1 MPIPTKKIDVGSLSQ
16 VQNPDGNQIY
26 RADAQDWV
34 WRDGKWH
41 VVRDISNAT
50 DLSKVK
56 PTKYADGTE
65 QPTIFVKDGE
75 EYNSSGTQNN
85 IKTQKSVSNP
95 IIMPTKTDN
104 GLIGN
109 FQDRIDNPEKYDA
122 IAIKNS
128 DGSKST
134 IKMASGEGDGKYFA
148 YPTIFLEN
156 GKLVEYTDTKKAF
169 QKAKELGQVKVFNTD
184 TEAKSYAEN
193 GYKKGTKLE
202 NYTFNGGSLDELTKK
217 ASDEYNAKLLAKGKA
232 DNKIAKTAEIG
243 NTAMN
248 VAGGVLGLG
257 QMIGGAKILGKTKA
271 PKYPYEQLPN
281 QQLSA
286 RLGDVQRLSQ
296 IGDPII
302 REKMMRDMAM
312 QNAKNDAVA
321 KVSSGGD
328 VASYAAQSQVNSS
341 ANNDAIRNIGASEL
355 AFKTQQGGILD
366 GLIAQ
371 KIQEDN
377 ARQKGKIDKFGID
390 YNEFKAKRNYGEQL
404 VNKGIGNLFSAGKGV
419 SEGATILQ
427 RTGQNTEQFN
437 RQQAE
442 LDNLKSAGVVP
453 TVQDNSTTATPTV
466 NTPQF
471 NLTGI
476 LPSAYNAM
484 NGNNPVGIGVL
495 DTINKNKNYLAPYG
509 QPVTQPTKV
518 YNPTWYDKAYN
529 KGDMAYMGTPE
540 GYAQYVSKVAKI
552 PKEKIM
558 YQYKNQINPKTQ
570 KPYTYDEVIKSMTDE
585 KIGSKHRMAQ
595 TLINELKL

>member
-1 MPIPTKKIDVGSLSQ
+1 MAQTATGLTKEQLEALRKDLLSKGLML
-16 VQNPDGNQIY
+16 NPDGTVT
-26 RADAQDWV
+26 A
-34 WRDGKWH
+34 
-41 VVRDISNAT
+41 
-50 DLSKVK
+50 VK
-56 PTKYADGTE
+56 TG
-65 QPTIFVKDGE
+65 
-75 EYNSSGTQNN
+75 N
-85 IKTQKSVSNP
+85 KT
-95 IIMPTKTDN
+95 
-104 GLIGN
+104 
-109 FQDRIDNPEKYDA
+109 
-122 IAIKNS
+122 
-128 DGSKST
+128 
-134 IKMASGEGDGKYFA
+134 
-148 YPTIFLEN
+148 
-156 GKLVEYTDTKKAF
+156 
-169 QKAKELGQVKVFNTD
+169 
-184 TEAKSYAEN
+184 
-193 GYKKGTKLE
+193 
-202 NYTFNGGSLDELTKK
+202 LDESYTK
-217 ASDEYNAKLLAKGKA
+217 ASEEYNAKLLEKGKA

-404 VNKGIGNLFSAGKGV
+404 VNKGIGNVFNAGI
-419 SEGATILQ
+419 GA
-427 RTGQNTEQFN
+427 GQNATVLARTKQNEGLFN
-437 RQQAE
+437 KQEADAE
-442 LDNLKSAGVVP
+442 LALR
-453 TVQDNSTTATPTV
+453 NSQSATPQKDAVYPNVTE
-466 NTPQF
+466 F
-471 NLTGI
+471 GRMI
-476 LPSAYNAM
+476 LPSKYNP
-484 NGNNPVGIGVL
+484 NPITGLGGIKTAQVAGTPP
-495 DTINKNKNYLAPYG
+495 TI
-509 QPVTQPTKV
+509 QPTFFDKS
-518 YNPTWYDKAYN
+518 YNS
-529 KGDMAYMGTPE
+529 GDMAYMATPQ
-540 GYAQYVSKVAKI
+540 GYSQYTSKVAQI
-552 PKEKIM
+552 PKDKIM
-558 YQYKNQINPKTQ
+558 YQYQNTLNPETK
-570 KPYTYDEVIKSMTDE
+570 KPYTYEELIKGMTDG

-595 TLINELKL
+595 TLINELGL

>member
-1 MPIPTKKIDVGSLSQ
+1 MATPVLVTPKILQ
-16 VQNPDGNQIY
+16 
-26 RADAQDWV
+26 
-34 WRDGKWH
+34 H
-41 VVRDISNAT
+41 
-50 DLSKVK
+50 SKV
-56 PTKYADGTE
+56 G
-65 QPTIFVKDGE
+65 GL
-75 EYNSSGTQNN
+75 NN
-85 IKTQKSVSNP
+85 VTY
-95 IIMPTKTDN
+95 T
-104 GLIGN
+104 
-109 FQDRIDNPEKYDA
+109 
-122 IAIKNS
+122 
-128 DGSKST
+128 
-134 IKMASGEGDGKYFA
+134 
-148 YPTIFLEN
+148 EN
-156 GKLVEYTDTKKAF
+156 GKQYNLNGITDAEFYDKFGGGIA
-169 QKAKELGQVKVFNTD
+169 QYEEGSAIKEALKLADADYRKRNL
-184 TEAKSYAEN
+184 E
-193 GYKKGTKLE
+193 KGI
-202 NYTFNGGSLDELTKK
+202 
-217 ASDEYNAKLLAKGKA
+217 A
-232 DNKIAKTAEIG
+232 DNKVAKAEGIG
-243 NTAMN
+243 SLALN
-248 VAGGVLGLG
+248 AGAGILGLG
-257 QMIGGAKILGKTKA
+257 QAIGGAKVLGKLKA

-281 QQLSA
+281 QELSA
-286 RLGDVQRLSQ
+286 RLGDVQRLAQ
-296 IGDPII
+296 IGDPVI
-302 REKMMRDMAM
+302 REKMLRDMSM
-312 QNAKNDAVA
+312 QNAKNDAIA
-321 KVSSGGD
+321 KISSGGD
-328 VASYAAQSQVNSS
+328 ISSYAAQSQANAT

-366 GLIAQ
+366 NLIQQ
-371 KIQEDN
+371 KINEDN
-377 ARQKGKIDKFGID
+377 ARQKGRIDKFNNVD
-390 YNEFKAKRNYGEQL
+390 MPEFKAKRNYGEQL

>member
-1 MPIPTKKIDVGSLSQ
+1 MAQTATGLTKEQLEALRKDLLSKGLML
-16 VQNPDGNQIY
+16 NPDGTVT
-26 RADAQDWV
+26 A
-34 WRDGKWH
+34 
-41 VVRDISNAT
+41 
-50 DLSKVK
+50 VK
-56 PTKYADGTE
+56 TG
-65 QPTIFVKDGE
+65 
-75 EYNSSGTQNN
+75 N
-85 IKTQKSVSNP
+85 KT
-95 IIMPTKTDN
+95 
-104 GLIGN
+104 
-109 FQDRIDNPEKYDA
+109 
-122 IAIKNS
+122 
-128 DGSKST
+128 
-134 IKMASGEGDGKYFA
+134 
-148 YPTIFLEN
+148 
-156 GKLVEYTDTKKAF
+156 
-169 QKAKELGQVKVFNTD
+169 
-184 TEAKSYAEN
+184 
-193 GYKKGTKLE
+193 
-202 NYTFNGGSLDELTKK
+202 LDESYTK
-217 ASDEYNAKLLAKGKA
+217 ASEEYNAKLLAKGKA

-404 VNKGIGNLFSAGKGV
+404 VNKGIGNVFNAGI
-419 SEGATILQ
+419 GA
-427 RTGQNTEQFN
+427 GQNATVLARTKQNEALFDAQTPKVLTEQ
-437 RQQAE
+437 QLAMSTPMTAMSTS
-442 LDNLKSAGVVP
+442 KVVP
-453 TVQDNSTTATPTV
+453 TPTAQPTATIT
-466 NTPQF
+466 TPQF
-471 NLTGI
+471 NLSGL
-476 LPSAYNAM
+476 LPNTYETM
-484 NGNNPVGIGVL
+484 NGKNPTGIGVL
-495 DTINKNKNYLAPYG
+495 KPIVKGDGSLLSYG
-509 QPVTQPTKV
+509 QQQTTAPTVQPTWDDSTLKS
-518 YNPTWYDKAYN
+518 
-529 KGDMAYMGTPE
+529 KGDMQYMGTPD
-540 GYAQYVSKVAKI
+540 GYAQYKSKVAQI
-552 PKEKIM
+552 PKEKLM
-558 YQYKNQINPKTQ
+558 YNYQNTLNPKTK
-570 KPYTYDEVIKSMTDE
+570 KPYTYEELIKGMTDG

-595 TLINELKL
+595 TLINELGL

>member
-1 MPIPTKKIDVGSLSQ
+1 MAQTATGLTKEQLEALRKDLLSKGLML
-16 VQNPDGNQIY
+16 NPDGTVT
-26 RADAQDWV
+26 A
-34 WRDGKWH
+34 
-41 VVRDISNAT
+41 
-50 DLSKVK
+50 VK
-56 PTKYADGTE
+56 TG
-65 QPTIFVKDGE
+65 
-75 EYNSSGTQNN
+75 N
-85 IKTQKSVSNP
+85 KT
-95 IIMPTKTDN
+95 
-104 GLIGN
+104 
-109 FQDRIDNPEKYDA
+109 
-122 IAIKNS
+122 
-128 DGSKST
+128 
-134 IKMASGEGDGKYFA
+134 
-148 YPTIFLEN
+148 
-156 GKLVEYTDTKKAF
+156 
-169 QKAKELGQVKVFNTD
+169 
-184 TEAKSYAEN
+184 
-193 GYKKGTKLE
+193 
-202 NYTFNGGSLDELTKK
+202 LDESYTK
-217 ASDEYNAKLLAKGKA
+217 ASEEYNAKLLEKGKA

-404 VNKGIGNLFSAGKGV
+404 VNKGIGNVFNAGI
-419 SEGATILQ
+419 GA
-427 RTGQNTEQFN
+427 GQNATVLARTKQNEALFDAQTPKALTEQ
-437 RQQAE
+437 QLAMSTPMTAMATSKVIPTPLPLPQPEKQIGLGLAQI
-442 LDNLKSAGVVP
+442 ATPQPQPYIAP
-453 TVQDNSTTATPTV
+453 TVQ
-466 NTPQF
+466 
-471 NLTGI
+471 
-476 LPSAYNAM
+476 
-484 NGNNPVGIGVL
+484 
-495 DTINKNKNYLAPYG
+495 
-509 QPVTQPTKV
+509 
-518 YNPTWYDKAYN
+518 PTWDDSTLKS
-529 KGDMAYMGTPE
+529 KGDMQYMGTPD
-540 GYAQYVSKVAKI
+540 GYAQYKSKVAQI
-552 PKEKIM
+552 PKEKLM
-558 YQYKNQINPKTQ
+558 YNYQNTLNPETK
-570 KPYTYDEVIKSMTDE
+570 KPYTYEELIKGMTDG

-595 TLINELKL
+595 TLINELGL

>member
-1 MPIPTKKIDVGSLSQ
+1 MAQTATGLTKEQLEALRKDLLSKGLML
-16 VQNPDGNQIY
+16 NPDGTVT
-26 RADAQDWV
+26 A
-34 WRDGKWH
+34 
-41 VVRDISNAT
+41 
-50 DLSKVK
+50 VK
-56 PTKYADGTE
+56 TG
-65 QPTIFVKDGE
+65 
-75 EYNSSGTQNN
+75 N
-85 IKTQKSVSNP
+85 KT
-95 IIMPTKTDN
+95 
-104 GLIGN
+104 
-109 FQDRIDNPEKYDA
+109 
-122 IAIKNS
+122 
-128 DGSKST
+128 
-134 IKMASGEGDGKYFA
+134 
-148 YPTIFLEN
+148 
-156 GKLVEYTDTKKAF
+156 
-169 QKAKELGQVKVFNTD
+169 
-184 TEAKSYAEN
+184 
-193 GYKKGTKLE
+193 
-202 NYTFNGGSLDELTKK
+202 LDESYTK
-217 ASDEYNAKLLAKGKA
+217 ASEEYNAKLLEKGKA

-404 VNKGIGNLFSAGKGV
+404 VNKGIGNVFNAGIGAGQNATVLARTKQNEALFDAQTPKVLTEQQLAMSTPMTAQPT
-419 SEGATILQ
+419 ATI
-427 RTGQNTEQFN
+427 T
-437 RQQAE
+437 
-442 LDNLKSAGVVP
+442 
-453 TVQDNSTTATPTV
+453 
-466 NTPQF
+466 TPQF
-471 NLTGI
+471 NLSGL
-476 LPSAYNAM
+476 LPNTYETM
-484 NGNNPVGIGVL
+484 NGKNPAGIGVL
-495 DTINKNKNYLAPYG
+495 KPIIKGDGSLLSYG
-509 QPVTQPTKV
+509 QNATTQTPT
-518 YNPTWYDKAYN
+518 PIIQPQFYDKSYN
-529 KGDMAYMGTPE
+529 SGDMAYMATPQ
-540 GYAQYVSKVAKI
+540 GYAQYKSKVAQI
-552 PKEKIM
+552 PKEKLM
-558 YQYKNQINPKTQ
+558 YNYQNTLNPKTK
-570 KPYTYDEVIKSMTDE
+570 KPYTYEELIKGMTDG

-595 TLINELKL
+595 TLINELGL

>member
-1 MPIPTKKIDVGSLSQ
+1 MAQTATGLTKEQLNKLNKEWLSKGYML
-16 VQNPDGNQIY
+16 NPDG
-26 RADAQDWV
+26 
-34 WRDGKWH
+34 
-41 VVRDISNAT
+41 T
-50 DLSKVK
+50 LSPVLSG
-56 PTKYADGTE
+56 D
-65 QPTIFVKDGE
+65 KD
-75 EYNSSGTQNN
+75 
-85 IKTQKSVSNP
+85 K
-95 IIMPTKTDN
+95 
-104 GLIGN
+104 
-109 FQDRIDNPEKYDA
+109 
-122 IAIKNS
+122 
-128 DGSKST
+128 
-134 IKMASGEGDGKYFA
+134 
-148 YPTIFLEN
+148 
-156 GKLVEYTDTKKAF
+156 
-169 QKAKELGQVKVFNTD
+169 
-184 TEAKSYAEN
+184 
-193 GYKKGTKLE
+193 
-202 NYTFNGGSLDELTKK
+202 DELLKK
-217 ASDEYNAKLLAKGKA
+217 ASDEYNATLLAKGKA

-404 VNKGIGNLFSAGKGV
+404 VNKGIGNVFNAGI
-419 SEGATILQ
+419 GA
-427 RTGQNTEQFN
+427 GQNATVLARTKQNEALFDAQTPKVLTEQ
-437 RQQAE
+437 QLAMSTPMTAMSTS
-442 LDNLKSAGVVP
+442 KVVP
-453 TVQDNSTTATPTV
+453 TPTAQPTATIT
-466 NTPQF
+466 TPQF
-471 NLTGI
+471 NLSGL
-476 LPSAYNAM
+476 LPNTYETM
-484 NGNNPVGIGVL
+484 NGKNPTGIGVL
-495 DTINKNKNYLAPYG
+495 KPIVKGDGSLLSYG
-509 QPVTQPTKV
+509 QQQTTAPTVQPTWDDSTLKS
-518 YNPTWYDKAYN
+518 
-529 KGDMAYMGTPE
+529 KGDMQYMGTPD
-540 GYAQYVSKVAKI
+540 GYAQYKSKVAQI
-552 PKEKIM
+552 PKEKLM
-558 YQYKNQINPKTQ
+558 YNYQNTLNPKTK
-570 KPYTYDEVIKSMTDE
+570 KPYTYEELVNGMTDG

-595 TLINELKL
+595 TLINELGL

>member
-1 MPIPTKKIDVGSLSQ
+1 MAQTATGLTKEQLEALRKDLLSKGLML
-16 VQNPDGNQIY
+16 NPDGTVT
-26 RADAQDWV
+26 A
-34 WRDGKWH
+34 
-41 VVRDISNAT
+41 
-50 DLSKVK
+50 VK
-56 PTKYADGTE
+56 TG
-65 QPTIFVKDGE
+65 
-75 EYNSSGTQNN
+75 N
-85 IKTQKSVSNP
+85 KT
-95 IIMPTKTDN
+95 
-104 GLIGN
+104 
-109 FQDRIDNPEKYDA
+109 
-122 IAIKNS
+122 
-128 DGSKST
+128 
-134 IKMASGEGDGKYFA
+134 
-148 YPTIFLEN
+148 
-156 GKLVEYTDTKKAF
+156 
-169 QKAKELGQVKVFNTD
+169 
-184 TEAKSYAEN
+184 
-193 GYKKGTKLE
+193 
-202 NYTFNGGSLDELTKK
+202 LDESYTK
-217 ASDEYNAKLLAKGKA
+217 ASEEYNAKLLEKGKA

-404 VNKGIGNLFSAGKGV
+404 VNKGIGNVFNAGI
-419 SEGATILQ
+419 GA
-427 RTGQNTEQFN
+427 GQNATVLARTKQNEALFDAQTPKALTEQ
-437 RQQAE
+437 QLAMSTPMTAMATS
-442 LDNLKSAGVVP
+442 KVIP
-453 TVQDNSTTATPTV
+453 TP
-466 NTPQF
+466 
-471 NLTGI
+471 
-476 LPSAYNAM
+476 LPLPNAYETM
-484 NGNNPVGIGVL
+484 NGKNPAGIGVL
-495 DTINKNKNYLAPYG
+495 KPIIKGDGSLLSYG
-509 QPVTQPTKV
+509 QNATTQTPT
-518 YNPTWYDKAYN
+518 PIIQPQFYDKSYN
-529 KGDMAYMGTPE
+529 SGDMAYMATPQ
-540 GYAQYVSKVAKI
+540 GYAQYKSKVAQI
-552 PKEKIM
+552 PKEKLM
-558 YQYKNQINPKTQ
+558 YNYQNTLNPETK
-570 KPYTYDEVIKSMTDE
+570 KPYTYEELIKGMTDG

-595 TLINELKL
+595 TLINELGL

>member
-1 MPIPTKKIDVGSLSQ
+1 MAQTATGLTKEQLEALRKDLLSKGLML
-16 VQNPDGNQIY
+16 NPDGTVT
-26 RADAQDWV
+26 A
-34 WRDGKWH
+34 
-41 VVRDISNAT
+41 
-50 DLSKVK
+50 VK
-56 PTKYADGTE
+56 TG
-65 QPTIFVKDGE
+65 
-75 EYNSSGTQNN
+75 N
-85 IKTQKSVSNP
+85 KT
-95 IIMPTKTDN
+95 
-104 GLIGN
+104 
-109 FQDRIDNPEKYDA
+109 
-122 IAIKNS
+122 
-128 DGSKST
+128 
-134 IKMASGEGDGKYFA
+134 
-148 YPTIFLEN
+148 
-156 GKLVEYTDTKKAF
+156 
-169 QKAKELGQVKVFNTD
+169 
-184 TEAKSYAEN
+184 
-193 GYKKGTKLE
+193 
-202 NYTFNGGSLDELTKK
+202 LDESYTK
-217 ASDEYNAKLLAKGKA
+217 ASEEYNAKLLEKGKA

-404 VNKGIGNLFSAGKGV
+404 VNKGIGNVFNAGI
-419 SEGATILQ
+419 GA
-427 RTGQNTEQFN
+427 GQNATVLARTKQNEALFDAQTPKVLTEQ
-437 RQQAE
+437 QLAMSTPMTAMSTS
-442 LDNLKSAGVVP
+442 KVVP
-453 TVQDNSTTATPTV
+453 TPTAQPTATIT
-466 NTPQF
+466 TPQF
-471 NLTGI
+471 NLSGL
-476 LPSAYNAM
+476 LPNTYETM
-484 NGNNPVGIGVL
+484 NGKNPTGIGVL
-495 DTINKNKNYLAPYG
+495 KPIVKGDGSLLSYG
-509 QPVTQPTKV
+509 QQQTTAPTIQPTWDDSTLKSQ
-518 YNPTWYDKAYN
+518 
-529 KGDMAYMGTPE
+529 GDMSYMATPQ
-540 GYAQYVSKVAKI
+540 GYAQYKSKVAQI
-552 PKEKIM
+552 PKEKLM
-558 YQYKNQINPKTQ
+558 YNYQNQINPETK
-570 KPYTYDEVIKSMTDE
+570 KPYTYEELVNGMTDG

-595 TLINELKL
+595 TLINELGL

>member
-1 MPIPTKKIDVGSLSQ
+1 MAQTATGLTKEQLEALRKDLLSKGLML
-16 VQNPDGNQIY
+16 NPDGTVT
-26 RADAQDWV
+26 A
-34 WRDGKWH
+34 
-41 VVRDISNAT
+41 
-50 DLSKVK
+50 VK
-56 PTKYADGTE
+56 TG
-65 QPTIFVKDGE
+65 
-75 EYNSSGTQNN
+75 N
-85 IKTQKSVSNP
+85 KT
-95 IIMPTKTDN
+95 
-104 GLIGN
+104 
-109 FQDRIDNPEKYDA
+109 
-122 IAIKNS
+122 
-128 DGSKST
+128 
-134 IKMASGEGDGKYFA
+134 
-148 YPTIFLEN
+148 
-156 GKLVEYTDTKKAF
+156 
-169 QKAKELGQVKVFNTD
+169 
-184 TEAKSYAEN
+184 
-193 GYKKGTKLE
+193 
-202 NYTFNGGSLDELTKK
+202 LDESYTK
-217 ASDEYNAKLLAKGKA
+217 ASEEYNAKLLEKGKA

-404 VNKGIGNLFSAGKGV
+404 VNKGIGNVFNAGI
-419 SEGATILQ
+419 GA
-427 RTGQNTEQFN
+427 GQNATVLARTKQNEALFDAQTPKVLTEQ
-437 RQQAE
+437 QLAMSTPMSTS
-442 LDNLKSAGVVP
+442 KVVP
-453 TVQDNSTTATPTV
+453 TPTAQPTATIT
-466 NTPQF
+466 TPQF
-471 NLTGI
+471 NLSGL
-476 LPSAYNAM
+476 LPNTYETM
-484 NGNNPVGIGVL
+484 NGKNPAGIGVL
-495 DTINKNKNYLAPYG
+495 KPIIKGDGSLLSYG
-509 QPVTQPTKV
+509 QNATTQTPT
-518 YNPTWYDKAYN
+518 PIIQPQFYDKSYN
-529 KGDMAYMGTPE
+529 SGDMAYMATPQ
-540 GYAQYVSKVAKI
+540 GYAQYASKVAQI
-552 PKEKIM
+552 PKEKLM
-558 YQYKNQINPKTQ
+558 YNYQNTLNPKTK
-570 KPYTYDEVIKSMTDE
+570 KPYTYEELIKGMTDG

-595 TLINELKL
+595 TLINELGL

>member
-1 MPIPTKKIDVGSLSQ
+1 MAQTATGLTKEQLEALRKDLLSKGLML
-16 VQNPDGNQIY
+16 NPDGTVT
-26 RADAQDWV
+26 A
-34 WRDGKWH
+34 
-41 VVRDISNAT
+41 
-50 DLSKVK
+50 VK
-56 PTKYADGTE
+56 TG
-65 QPTIFVKDGE
+65 
-75 EYNSSGTQNN
+75 N
-85 IKTQKSVSNP
+85 KT
-95 IIMPTKTDN
+95 
-104 GLIGN
+104 
-109 FQDRIDNPEKYDA
+109 
-122 IAIKNS
+122 
-128 DGSKST
+128 
-134 IKMASGEGDGKYFA
+134 
-148 YPTIFLEN
+148 
-156 GKLVEYTDTKKAF
+156 
-169 QKAKELGQVKVFNTD
+169 
-184 TEAKSYAEN
+184 
-193 GYKKGTKLE
+193 
-202 NYTFNGGSLDELTKK
+202 LDESYTK
-217 ASDEYNAKLLAKGKA
+217 ASEEYNAKLLAKGKA

-404 VNKGIGNLFSAGKGV
+404 VNKGIGNVFNAGI
-419 SEGATILQ
+419 GA
-427 RTGQNTEQFN
+427 GQNATVLARTKQNEALFDAQTPKVLTEQ
-437 RQQAE
+437 QLAMSTPMTAMSTS
-442 LDNLKSAGVVP
+442 KVVP
-453 TVQDNSTTATPTV
+453 TPTAQPTATIT
-466 NTPQF
+466 TPQF
-471 NLTGI
+471 NLSGL
-476 LPSAYNAM
+476 LPNTYETM
-484 NGNNPVGIGVL
+484 NGKNPTGIGVL
-495 DTINKNKNYLAPYG
+495 KPIVKGDGSLLSYG
-509 QPVTQPTKV
+509 QQQTTAPTVQPKWNDATLKSQ
-518 YNPTWYDKAYN
+518 
-529 KGDMAYMGTPE
+529 GDMQYIGTPD
-540 GYAQYVSKVAKI
+540 GYAQYKSKVAQI
-552 PKEKIM
+552 PKEKLM
-558 YQYKNQINPKTQ
+558 YNYQNTLNPETK
-570 KPYTYDEVIKSMTDE
+570 KPYTYEELVNGMTDG

-595 TLINELKL
+595 TLINELGL

>member
-1 MPIPTKKIDVGSLSQ
+1 MAQTATGLTKEQLEALRKDLLSKGLML
-16 VQNPDGNQIY
+16 NPDGTVT
-26 RADAQDWV
+26 A
-34 WRDGKWH
+34 
-41 VVRDISNAT
+41 
-50 DLSKVK
+50 VK
-56 PTKYADGTE
+56 TG
-65 QPTIFVKDGE
+65 
-75 EYNSSGTQNN
+75 N
-85 IKTQKSVSNP
+85 KT
-95 IIMPTKTDN
+95 
-104 GLIGN
+104 
-109 FQDRIDNPEKYDA
+109 
-122 IAIKNS
+122 
-128 DGSKST
+128 
-134 IKMASGEGDGKYFA
+134 
-148 YPTIFLEN
+148 
-156 GKLVEYTDTKKAF
+156 
-169 QKAKELGQVKVFNTD
+169 
-184 TEAKSYAEN
+184 
-193 GYKKGTKLE
+193 
-202 NYTFNGGSLDELTKK
+202 LDESYTK
-217 ASDEYNAKLLAKGKA
+217 ASEEYNAKLLEKGKA

-404 VNKGIGNLFSAGKGV
+404 VNKGIGNVFNAGI
-419 SEGATILQ
+419 GA
-427 RTGQNTEQFN
+427 GQNATVLARTKQNEALFDAQTPKVLTEQ
-437 RQQAE
+437 QLAMSTPMTAMSTS
-442 LDNLKSAGVVP
+442 KVVP
-453 TVQDNSTTATPTV
+453 TPTAQPTATIT
-466 NTPQF
+466 TPQF
-471 NLTGI
+471 NLSGL
-476 LPSAYNAM
+476 LPNTYETM
-484 NGNNPVGIGVL
+484 NGKNPTGIGVL
-495 DTINKNKNYLAPYG
+495 KPIVKGDGSLLSYG
-509 QPVTQPTKV
+509 QQQTTAPTVQPKWNDATLKSQ
-518 YNPTWYDKAYN
+518 
-529 KGDMAYMGTPE
+529 GDMQYMGTPD
-540 GYAQYVSKVAKI
+540 GYAQYKSKVAQI
-552 PKEKIM
+552 PKEKLM
-558 YQYKNQINPKTQ
+558 YNYQNTLNPKTK
-570 KPYTYDEVIKSMTDE
+570 KPYTYEELIKGMTDG

-595 TLINELKL
+595 TLINELGL